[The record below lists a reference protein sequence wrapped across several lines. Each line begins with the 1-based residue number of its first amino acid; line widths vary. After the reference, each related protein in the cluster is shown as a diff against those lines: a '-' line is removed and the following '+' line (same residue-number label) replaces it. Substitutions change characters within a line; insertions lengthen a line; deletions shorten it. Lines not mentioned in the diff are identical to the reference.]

1 LVVSFIFT
9 VFIIATVIQLSY
21 WIFVFSK
28 LTFYE
33 SKEVSDKKAEI
44 PVSIIIC
51 ARNEAANLENN
62 LHRILNQ
69 NYRSYEV
76 IVVDDNSYDTTHYI
90 LLKYH
95 IEYPN
100 LCSLKV
106 AEKPDGSGKK
116 FALSKGIEAAKND
129 VLLLTDADCIPE
141 SPNWI
146 SEMVEPL
153 NDSVKIVLGYAPY
166 FEARG
171 FLNKIIRYETIHTAL
186 QYFSLALI
194 GQPYMGVGRNLVY
207 SKSLYQK
214 VGGFK
219 NHDHLLSGDDD
230 LFVNEIATS
239 ENVGIVIKKSSFVYS
254 TAKKSWK
261 AFYRQKARHL
271 TTGKHYKLKHK
282 TLLGLYSLSHF
293 LHYAAGIALIILN
306 FSTIFAVGI
315 LYLMRISVVLLL
327 CKPILK
333 KFEAESLLKWYPIL
347 DAFFVLYY
355 LIFSPILM
363 KGNTD
368 QWK

>member
-1 LVVSFIFT
+1 MVVSFIFT

>member
-1 LVVSFIFT
+1 MIVSFFT
-9 VFIIATVIQLSY
+9 ILFVLATVIQLCY
-21 WIFVFSK
+21 WLFIFSK
-28 LTFYE
+28 LAFFK
-33 SKEVSDKKAEI
+33 SKENSPKKKEI
-44 PVSIIIC
+44 PVSIVIC
-51 ARNEAANLENN
+51 ARNEASNLENN
-62 LHRILNQ
+62 LRRILNQ

-76 IVVDDNSYDTTHYI
+76 IVVDDNSNDTTYNI

-100 LCSLKV
+100 LCPLKV
-106 AEKPDGSGKK
+106 VKKPEGSGKK
-116 FALSKGIEAAKND
+116 FALSKGIEAAKNN
-129 VLLLTDADCIPE
+129 VLLLTDADCIPD

-146 SEMVEPL
+146 SDMVQPL
-153 NDSVKIVLGYAPY
+153 NDSVNIVLGYAPY
-166 FEARG
+166 FEAKG
-171 FLNKIIRYETIHTAL
+171 FLNKLIRYETTLAAM
-186 QYFSLALI
+186 QYFSFALM

-207 SKSLYQK
+207 NKSLYQK

-219 NHDHLLSGDDD
+219 KHDHLLSGDDD

-254 TAKKSWK
+254 AAKKSWK

-282 TLLGLYSLSHF
+282 IILGLYSLSHF
-293 LHYAAGIALIILN
+293 LHYSAGIALIILD

-315 LYLMRISVVLLL
+315 IYLMRISVVLLL
-327 CKPILK
+327 CRPILK
-333 KFEAESLLKWYPIL
+333 KLQDKSLLKWYPIL
-347 DAFFVLYY
+347 DASFVLYY
-355 LIFSPILM
+355 LIFSPNLT

>member
-1 LVVSFIFT
+1 MSV
-9 VFIIATVIQLSY
+9 
-21 WIFVFSK
+21 
-28 LTFYE
+28 
-33 SKEVSDKKAEI
+33 
-44 PVSIIIC
+44 IIC

-69 NYRSYEV
+69 NYRSFEV
-76 IVVDDNSYDTTHYI
+76 IVVDDNSYDTTHNI

-95 IEYPN
+95 IENTN

-106 AEKPDGSGKK
+106 VDKPDGSGKK
-116 FALSKGIEAAKND
+116 FALSKGIEAANND
-129 VLLLTDADCIPE
+129 VLLLTDADCIPD

-146 SEMVEPL
+146 SDMVQPL

-166 FEARG
+166 FEAKG
-171 FLNKIIRYETIHTAL
+171 FLNKLVQYETTLTAM
-186 QYFSLALI
+186 QYLSFALI
-194 GQPYMGVGRNLVY
+194 GKPYMGVGRNLLY

-214 VGGFK
+214 ARGFEK
-219 NHDHLLSGDDD
+219 HHHLLSGDDD

-239 ENVGIVIKKSSFVYS
+239 ENVGIVLKKSSFVYS
-254 TAKKSWK
+254 APKKSWK

-282 TLLGLYSLSHF
+282 ILLGLYSLSHF
-293 LHYAAGIALIILN
+293 LHYATGLVLIILD

-315 LYLMRISVVLLL
+315 IYLMRISVVLLL
-327 CKPILK
+327 CRPILK
-333 KFEAESLLKWYPIL
+333 KFDQQSLLKWYPIL

-355 LIFSPILM
+355 LVFSPNLM
-363 KGNTD
+363 SGNTD

>member
-1 LVVSFIFT
+1 LIVPFLFTIFIA
-9 VFIIATVIQLSY
+9 ATAIQLCY
-21 WIFVFSK
+21 WLFVFSK
-28 LTFYE
+28 LAFFKTKPFPP
-33 SKEVSDKKAEI
+33 KKSEI

-51 ARNEAANLENN
+51 AHNEAHNLEKN
-62 LHRILNQ
+62 LPRILNQ

-76 IVVDDNSYDTTHYI
+76 IVVDDNSNDTTHNI

-95 IEYPN
+95 IENTN

-106 AEKPDGSGKK
+106 VNKPKGSGKK

-129 VLLLTDADCIPE
+129 VLLLTDADCIPD

-166 FEARG
+166 FKAKG
-171 FLNKIIRYETIHTAL
+171 FLNKLIRYETTLAAT
-186 QYFSLALI
+186 QYFSFALM
-194 GQPYMGVGRNLVY
+194 GQPYMGVGRNLLY

-214 VGGFK
+214 AGGFK
-219 NHDHLLSGDDD
+219 KHDHLLSGDDD

-239 ENVGIVIKKSSFVYS
+239 ENVGITLKKSSHVYS
-254 TAKKSWK
+254 APKKSWK

-282 TLLGLYSLSHF
+282 VLLGLYSLSHF
-293 LHYAAGIALIILN
+293 LHYAAGISLIILD

-315 LYLMRISVVLLL
+315 IYLMRISVVLLL
-327 CKPILK
+327 CRPILK
-333 KFEAESLLKWYPIL
+333 KLQDKSLLKWYPIL

-355 LIFSPILM
+355 LIFSPKLM

>member
-1 LVVSFIFT
+1 M
-9 VFIIATVIQLSY
+9 
-21 WIFVFSK
+21 
-28 LTFYE
+28 
-33 SKEVSDKKAEI
+33 
-44 PVSIIIC
+44 SIIIC
-51 ARNEAANLENN
+51 ARNEANNLKKN

-69 NYRSYEV
+69 NYRSFEV
-76 IVVDDNSYDTTHYI
+76 IVVDDNSYDTTHNI

-95 IEYPN
+95 IENPN
-100 LCSLKV
+100 LCSLNV
-106 AEKPDGSGKK
+106 TDKPQGSGKK

-129 VLLLTDADCIPE
+129 VLLLTDADCIPN

-146 SEMVEPL
+146 SDMVQPL
-153 NDSVKIVLGYAPY
+153 NATVKIVLGYAPY
-166 FEARG
+166 IEARG
-171 FLNKIIRYETIHTAL
+171 FLNKFIRYETIHTAM
-186 QYFSLALI
+186 QYFSFALI

-219 NHDHLLSGDDD
+219 NHDQLLSGDDD
-230 LFVNEIATS
+230 LFINEIATHK
-239 ENVGIVIKKSSFVYS
+239 NVEIMLEKSSFVYS

-282 TLLGLYSLSHF
+282 ILLGLYSLSHF
-293 LHYAAGIALIILN
+293 LHYAAGLVLIILD

-315 LYLMRISVVLLL
+315 IYLMRISVVLLL

-333 KFEAESLLKWYPIL
+333 KFTDETLLKWYPFL

>member
-1 LVVSFIFT
+1 MFFPNLHFIKQRKF
-9 VFIIATVIQLSY
+9 
-21 WIFVFSK
+21 
-28 LTFYE
+28 
-33 SKEVSDKKAEI
+33 SDKKAEI

-51 ARNEAANLENN
+51 ARNEATNLENN

-76 IVVDDNSYDTTHYI
+76 IVVDDNSYDTTDNI

-95 IEYPN
+95 IENPN

-106 AEKPDGSGKK
+106 TDKPGGSGKK

-129 VLLLTDADCIPE
+129 VLLLTDADCIPQ

-146 SEMVEPL
+146 RDMVKPL

-171 FLNKIIRYETIHTAL
+171 FLNKIIRYETTHAAM
-186 QYFSLALI
+186 QYFSFALI

-239 ENVGIVIKKSSFVYS
+239 ENVGTVIKKSSFVFS
-254 TAKKSWK
+254 AAKKSWK

-282 TLLGLYSLSHF
+282 ILLGLYSLSHF
-293 LHYAAGIALIILN
+293 LHYAAGFVLIILD

-315 LYLMRISVVLLL
+315 IYLMRISVVLLL
-327 CKPILK
+327 CRPILI
-333 KFEAESLLKWYPIL
+333 KFKEESLLKWYPIL

-355 LIFSPILM
+355 LIFSPILL